1 MDNQYKLL
9 FQMPKPVKITGRS
22 SSITNSFVNS
32 IIPVI
37 QPSEEEI
44 EEALNILNM
53 TLETFQCAYCG
64 GEATEWDH
72 LRPLVKDKR
81 PTGYISEIYNL
92 VPACGK
98 CNQSKGNKDWKIWIN
113 SNAKLSPKTKG
124 IQDLEQRIA
133 RLEAYQ
139 NWEIPTKIDFQTL
152 IGQELWNQ
160 HWKNLDIVH
169 ATMNEAQNLAE
180 EIKNQVINQRNKNE
194 LNNRSK

>member
-1 MDNQYKLL
+1 
-9 FQMPKPVKITGRS
+9 MPKPMKITGRS
-22 SSITNSFVNS
+22 STITNSFINS

-37 QPSEEEI
+37 QPSEEQI
-44 EEALNILNM
+44 QEALKILGM
-53 TLETFQCAYCG
+53 TPETFQCAYCG
-64 GEATEWDH
+64 GEVTEWDH

-98 CNQSKGNKDWKIWIN
+98 CNQSKGNKDWKIWIK

-139 NWEIPTKIDFQTL
+139 NWKTPNLVDFQA
-152 IGQELWNQ
+152 IVGEEMWEK
-160 HWKNLDIVH
+160 HWENWKHVQTI
-169 ATMNEAQNLAE
+169 MQEAQKLAE
-180 EIKNQVINQRNKNE
+180 KINTII
-194 LNNRSK
+194 SKTYT

>member
-1 MDNQYKLL
+1 MDKRYNKL
-9 FQMPKPVKITGRS
+9 FQMPKPMKITGRS
-22 SSITNSFVNS
+22 STITNSFINS

-37 QPSEEEI
+37 QPSEEKI
-44 EEALNILNM
+44 QEALKILGM
-53 TLETFQCAYCG
+53 TPETFQCAYCG
-64 GEATEWDH
+64 GEVTEWDH

-160 HWKNLDIVH
+160 HWNNLDLVQ

-180 EIKNQVINQRNKNE
+180 EIKNLVINQYNKNE